1 MTAYRHAFFID
12 ANSSDERLELAAEIL
27 ATGAGVVMFDKTVA
41 LRPTPACLLCEVVD
55 PAPTSRRCENEY
67 EVLVEN
73 AATRALGSARQFGPD
88 VIFMDVCMP
97 GADVLATTPS
107 ALLCRG
113 RRENVG

>member
-55 PAPTSRRCENEY
+55 SAPTSRRCENEY

-73 AATRALGSARQFGPD
+73 AQRMLDSSRLRKRLPD
-88 VIFMDVCMP
+88 IPRKWLVVEDYGTGTVELWHAP
-97 GADVLATTPS
+97 
-107 ALLCRG
+107 
-113 RRENVG
+113 